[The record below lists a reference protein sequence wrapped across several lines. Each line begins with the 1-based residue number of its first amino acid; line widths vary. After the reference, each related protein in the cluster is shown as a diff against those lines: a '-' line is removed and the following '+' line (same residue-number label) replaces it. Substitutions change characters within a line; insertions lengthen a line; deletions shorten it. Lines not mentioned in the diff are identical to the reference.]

1 MRGLINKENLIE
13 IQYEDLIN
21 MPKKTINSLKKFTGV
36 SKFLIKDKSKQF
48 G

>member
-21 MPKKTINSLKKFTGV
+21 MPKKNDYLKKFTGV